1 MSKDISKPKILKQ
14 GVFQFATGEDVPFG
28 AEYLK
33 SETVMSRYENPG
45 GGVDTAS
52 SSIHFFLCYA
62 KGTEEGKL
70 VPVDAPRQEKP
81 GSENS
86 FLE

>member
-1 MSKDISKPKILKQ
+1 MSEKLSKQFKQ
-14 GVFQFATGEDVPFG
+14 GVFQFATGEHVPFG

-33 SETVMSRYENPG
+33 SISTRDEYRDEKTQALI
-45 GGVDTAS
+45 GVNEKN
-52 SSIHFFLCYA
+52 IHFFLCYA
-62 KGTEEGKL
+62 KENEDGIL
-70 VPVDAPRQEKP
+70 VPVDAPKQEKP